1 VKQPATNLN
10 GGSRPLDWNTN
21 GVSSEYQ
28 TEVLPALL
36 DGRKKHNGVE
46 NEELKTSK
54 RGGEKNRREERKEK
68 NSEKERKLAV
78 QNKRA

>member
-1 VKQPATNLN
+1 
-10 GGSRPLDWNTN
+10 
-21 GVSSEYQ
+21 VSSEYQ

-54 RGGEKNRREERKEK
+54 RGGKKTEGKRERRKTQRK
-68 NSEKERKLAV
+68 KES
-78 QNKRA
+78 